1 MSEFKFIDC
10 NQAADKLKEE
20 NYLVVDIRDK
30 DSYNQGH
37 IEGAVNL
44 TNDNIEDFVID
55 TAKDKSIIV
64 CCYHGNSSQRA
75 AQFLVNNGFYH
86 FNPGVVCD
94 NGWHTKI
101 SNIEKNFETKW
112 LSSQACIYKTQYIK
126 NIRFGSNR
134 I

>member
-1 MSEFKFIDC
+1 MNEFKFIDC
-10 NQAADKLKEE
+10 NQAAEKLNNK

-30 DSYNQGH
+30 ESYNQGH

-75 AQFLVNNGFYH
+75 AQFLVNNGFNDVYSLNGGYEH
-86 FNPGVVCD
+86 WKTLD
-94 NGWHTKI
+94 NK
-101 SNIEKNFETKW
+101 
-112 LSSQACIYKTQYIK
+112 
-126 NIRFGSNR
+126 
-134 I
+134 

>member
-10 NQAADKLKEE
+10 NRAADKLKEE

-44 TNDNIEDFVID
+44 TNDNIENFILD

-75 AQFLVNNGFYH
+75 AQFLVNNGFNDVYSL
-86 FNPGVVCD
+86 NGGYEQWKILD
-94 NGWHTKI
+94 NK
-101 SNIEKNFETKW
+101 
-112 LSSQACIYKTQYIK
+112 
-126 NIRFGSNR
+126 
-134 I
+134 